1 MVTAGELISELP
13 KGLLKWHDFDREK
26 KALYISAGTEID
38 DSLFHALEECCPDTE
53 YADAESLDNFIPGKY
68 SYAVVSSAME
78 TAGGKAD
85 SVRLVKK
92 IRSLLEEDGKLF
104 VITDNRLAVRYF
116 CGDKDPYTGRN
127 FDGIENYRNADQV
140 TGKPPEGRLYSKAEL
155 MRIIEKAGFAYYKF
169 YSVFPDITCPGILL
183 ADGYIP
189 NEELNIRLFPRYQSP
204 ETVFLDEEGLYM
216 PLMDNG
222 MIHAMA
228 NGFLIECPL
237 NGVFSEVDQI
247 TLSAERGR
255 ENAFCTVV
263 AKDDRVVKKPLY
275 EEGKPKLEELID
287 NNRYLEAHGIKMVP
301 EKLADS
307 RLVMPHVR
315 GISLA
320 KYLRDT
326 ARADKEEFLR
336 QFDSLWELILDS
348 SEHVPYEEMDWERFN
363 PWRDDG
369 KDMNDTDSEQWKR
382 MACGTEED
390 RENLGVILKRGYIDM
405 VILNGFYIDGEYV
418 FFDQEAYIE
427 NLPAKVIMR
436 RNIDLFFH
444 GEPELEKIISRNE
457 LEKRYELETCSGIFY
472 AYIHHFLTKLRND
485 DILKEFHQD
494 HRRRMDA
501 ISLNRWRM
509 NFPASDYERIF
520 ADIFKNTEKRKIV
533 LFGAGRYAER
543 FVELYQH
550 ECQINA
556 IVDNNKAR
564 WGQHLLGIKIHP
576 PGFLDGID
584 ESEYK
589 VMICVKNYIP
599 IINQLDRM
607 GLRDYS
613 VYDPEKDYPR
623 KRWLKR
629 ETGAPPKKYHVGYVA
644 GVFDLFHI
652 GHLNLFRR
660 AKEQCDYLIVGVVND
675 ERAERIKNKKPFIPF
690 KERLEIVQSCRYV
703 DEAVEIPTNF
713 GNTRDAYG
721 IYHFDCMFT
730 GDDHIGSPH
739 WQGEK
744 RYLEEHGAEMVF
756 FPYTQG
762 TSSTMLQ
769 ALICRTV
776 EDGNTTIGE
785 EN

>member
-1 MVTAGELISELP
+1 MVTADELINELP

-26 KALYISAGTEID
+26 KALYISAGTKID
-38 DSLFHALEECCPDTE
+38 DSLFHALKECCPDTE
-53 YADAESLDNFIPGKY
+53 CVDADGLADGLDNYIQGKY
-68 SYAVVSSAME
+68 TYAVVSSAME
-78 TAGGKAD
+78 TAGEKAD
-85 SVRLVKK
+85 SARLVKK
-92 IRSLLEEDGKLF
+92 IRSMLERDGKLF
-104 VITDNRLAVRYF
+104 IITDNRLAVRYF

-127 FDGIENYRNADQV
+127 FDGIENYRNADKV
-140 TGKPPEGRLYSKAEL
+140 TGKQPEGRLYSKAEL
-155 MRIIEKAGFAYYKF
+155 TEIMEKAGFIYYKF
-169 YSVFPDITCPGILL
+169 YAVFPDITCPGILL

-204 ETVFLDEEGLYM
+204 GTIFLDEEGLYT

-222 MIHAMA
+222 MLHAMA

-237 NGVFSEVDQI
+237 NGVFSEADQI
-247 TLSAERGR
+247 TLSTERGR
-255 ENAFCTVV
+255 ENALCTVV
-263 AKDDRVVKKPLY
+263 VRDDRVVKKPLY
-275 EEGKPKLEELID
+275 EEGEPKLEKLID

-301 EKLADS
+301 GKLAGS
-307 RLVMPHVR
+307 RFVMPHVR

-320 KYLRDT
+320 KYLRDA
-326 ARADKEEFLR
+326 ARADKEECLR
-336 QFDSLWELILDS
+336 QFDRLWELILDS
-348 SEHVPYEEMDWERFN
+348 SEHVPYEEIDWAYFDPRQN
-363 PWRDDG
+363 DG
-369 KDMNDTDSEQWKR
+369 NGINDT
-382 MACGTEED
+382 D
-390 RENLGVILKRGYIDM
+390 RENLGAILKRGYIDM
-405 VILNGFYIDGEYV
+405 VILNGFYVDGEYV

-427 NLPAKVIMR
+427 NLPAKVIMQ

-444 GEPELEKIISRNE
+444 GEPKLEKIISRNE
-457 LEKRYELETCSGIFY
+457 LRSRYGLEACSSIFY
-472 AYIHHFLTKLRND
+472 VYIQHFLTKLRND
-485 DILKEFHQD
+485 DILEEFHQD

-501 ISLNRWRM
+501 IGLNRWRM
-509 NFPASDYERIF
+509 NFPAADYERLF
-520 ADIFKNTEKRKIV
+520 VDIFHNTEKRKIV

-543 FVELYQH
+543 FVELYRH
-550 ECQINA
+550 ECQICA
-556 IVDNNKAR
+556 MVDNNKAR
-564 WGQHLLGIKIHP
+564 WGQQLLGTRIHP
-576 PGFLDGID
+576 PGFLEGID

-589 VMICVKNYIP
+589 VMVCVKNYIP

-613 VYDPEKDYPR
+613 VYEPEKDYPR

-629 ETGAPPKKYHVGYVA
+629 EAGVPPKKYHVGYVA

-721 IYHFDCMFT
+721 VYHFDCMFT
-730 GDDHIGSPH
+730 GDDHAGSAH

-744 RYLEEHGAEMVF
+744 RYLEEHGAKMVF
-756 FPYTQG
+756 FPYTQE

-769 ALICRTV
+769 ALIHKTV
-776 EDGNTTIGE
+776 EDGKLKTGE
-785 EN
+785 GN